1 MSKIVFRCL
10 LLIILSIFITSNVF
24 AQDITVEANYNAA
37 NGVVTLNGYSV
48 GNTII
53 KTLPFSIAEGSVTSS
68 GQLTDIDQ
76 IYCEG
81 YYTYSYPMPVNAPY
95 MAASLCM
102 FQVSILYMIFN
113 VKTRMSPQS
122 ALH

>member
-53 KTLPFSIAEGSVTSS
+53 KGAES
-68 GQLTDIDQ
+68 LTQ
-76 IYCEG
+76 C
-81 YYTYSYPMPVNAPY
+81 
-95 MAASLCM
+95 
-102 FQVSILYMIFN
+102 
-113 VKTRMSPQS
+113 
-122 ALH
+122 H